1 MYVCAALLVVVF
13 VCAPIEPYGE
23 SLTTSTSY
31 DVKWSEGKSDQRK
44 EGIPLSCLLVYDS
57 LSLLVDEAI

>member
-1 MYVCAALLVVVF
+1 MYACAALFVVF
-13 VCAPIEPYGE
+13 MYASVESYSE

-44 EGIPLSCLLVYDS
+44 EDIPLSCLLVYDS
-57 LSLLVDEAI
+57 LSLLVDEAT